1 MRYHL
6 VGHHRLL
13 SDPERYDPWR
23 EALAR
28 HQIVLA
34 GVYDLTQPD
43 WHRQLARAFVE
54 GDRVLALGGDGT
66 QSSVAHHCVEQG
78 WPLAILPAGTAND
91 FARALA
97 IPSQPDELCSQLN
110 QAQLVRIDVGR
121 LNERVFLNV
130 SHIGLGAEV
139 ALSVQPHKQRWG
151 PLSYLRRL
159 VQLIAGRR
167 RFRARI
173 EADGKVFYGRWM
185 EIAVANGPYFGG
197 GHLIDGAGFDT
208 AALTLVA
215 VKARPIPKVLL
226 AWVMARLGRPLD
238 RRLLRIEHIRQC
250 RVQTRHRLKVTADGE
265 RFGRSPVN
273 YRIEPQ
279 ALQLV
284 LPYTQGNPRGLNLA
298 AAIEPQE
305 ERVLDQ
311 QHDVMLYSISGR
323 GVELAER
330 YCDLAGTDLLDEL
343 VSDELKEVAK
353 QRKQLMDELR
363 QEILDEGGLPKA
375 GNPDREFFESL
386 ADRWLSS
393 LSGPKAALERLRDAD
408 QQWLDDI
415 VEVAKETWPE
425 PLAELLISLSRH
437 GHDCVERLD
446 QLIGHY

>member
-6 VGHHRLL
+6 VGHQRLL
-13 SDPERYDPWR
+13 SDPERLNPWR
-23 EALAR
+23 EAMVR
-28 HQIVLA
+28 HELELFNI
-34 GVYDLTQPD
+34 YDLTDPN
-43 WHRQLARAFVE
+43 WHQQLAQAFNA

-66 QSSVAHHCVEQG
+66 QSSVAHQCVEHD
-78 WPLAILPAGTAND
+78 WPMAIMPAGTAND

-97 IPSQPDELCSQLN
+97 IPTQPEEVCSQL
-110 QAQLVRIDVGR
+110 ADARLVRIDVGR

-130 SHIGLGAEV
+130 SHIGLGADV
-139 ALSVQPHKQRWG
+139 ALSVQAHKQRWG

-159 VQLIAGRR
+159 VQLISGKR

-173 EADGKVFYGRWM
+173 ESDGKVFYGRWL
-185 EIAVANGPYFGG
+185 EVAVANGPYFGG

-208 AALTLVA
+208 GALTLVA

-226 AWVMARLGRPLD
+226 AWIMARLGRPLD
-238 RRLLRIEHIRQC
+238 RRLLRIEHVRQC

-284 LPYTQGNPRGLNLA
+284 LPYTESNPRGLNQPTA
-298 AAIEPQE
+298 RQPQE
-305 ERVLDQ
+305 ELVLDQ

-330 YCDLAGTDLLDEL
+330 YCDLAATELLDDE
-343 VSDELKEVAK
+343 VADELRAVAK
-353 QRKQLMDELR
+353 QREELMDELR
-363 QEILDEGGLPKA
+363 LEILDEGGLPKA

-393 LSGPKAALERLRDAD
+393 ISGPKAALERLREAD

-415 VEVAKETWPE
+415 VEVSKESWSE
-425 PLAELLISLSRH
+425 PLTELLIILSQH
-437 GHDCVERLD
+437 GHGCVERLE
-446 QLIGHY
+446 QLSGRY